1 MAIRVSGLYRHPV
14 KSLGGEALSTLDI
27 TTNGPVGDRYWAVL
41 DGESGRIRNAKR
53 WPRLLLLTAAF
64 VKPPQ
69 PDAYDGDVTH
79 VEMTAPDGSRCRSD
93 DGDCDAWLSHQL
105 GRPARLAA
113 RRPAYCREHYR
124 LGGPRTADE
133 IAADIDLQPGEPFP
147 DYHLDEGDFLAQL
160 LDHETPPGSYA
171 DAYPIHILSGNALR
185 SLARRSG
192 LDAGAPRF
200 RPNIVVD
207 IDPDDAEPES
217 EGDAPEQAW
226 TGRRLRIGSLVL
238 NLVSPTTRCSMPAR
252 PQPLLGVKPE
262 PALTRAMVQLCNRT
276 VGLNALIE
284 TPGTI
289 SCGDEVQLL

>member
-1 MAIRVSGLYRHPV
+1 LAIRVSGLYRHPV
-14 KSLGGEALSTLDI
+14 KSLGGEALPALDI
-27 TTNGPVGDRYWAVL
+27 TATGPVGDRYWAVL
-41 DGESGRIRNAKR
+41 DGESGRIRSAKR
-53 WPRLLLLTAAF
+53 WPQLLLLTARF

-69 PDAYDGDVTH
+69 PDAYDDDVTP

-93 DGDCDAWLSHQL
+93 DGDCDAWLSRQL

-133 IAADIDLQPGEPFP
+133 IAADIDLQPGEAFP
-147 DYHLDEGDFLAQL
+147 DYQLDEGDFLAQL

-185 SLARRSG
+185 SLEQRSG
-192 LDAGAPRF
+192 LDAAAPRF

-207 IDPDDAEPES
+207 IDTDDPEA
-217 EGDAPEQAW
+217 GADAPEQAW
-226 TGRRLRIGSLVL
+226 IGRRLRIGSLVL
-238 NLVSPTTRCSMPAR
+238 GLVSPTTRCSMPAR
-252 PQPLLGVKPE
+252 PQPQLGVKPE
-262 PALTRAMVQLCNRT
+262 PALTKAMVQLCNRT

-284 TPGTI
+284 APGSI
-289 SCGDEVQLL
+289 SCGDVVEFL

>member
-1 MAIRVSGLYRHPV
+1 LAIRVSGLYRHPV
-14 KSLGGEALSTLDI
+14 KSLGGETLRALDI
-27 TTNGPVGDRYWAVL
+27 TAHGPVGDRYWAVL
-41 DGESGRIRNAKR
+41 DGENGRIRNAKR
-53 WPRLLLLTAAF
+53 WPRLLLLTASF
-64 VKPPQ
+64 VQPPR
-69 PDAYDGDVTH
+69 PDAYDEDVTH
-79 VEMTAPDGSRCRSD
+79 IEMTAPDGSRCRSD
-93 DGDCDAWLSHQL
+93 DADCDAWLSRQL

-133 IAADIDLQPGEPFP
+133 IAAGIDLQPDEAFP

-171 DAYPIHILSGNALR
+171 DAYPIHILSRNTLS
-185 SLARRSG
+185 SLAQRSG
-192 LDAGAPRF
+192 LDAAAPRF

-207 IDPDDAEPES
+207 IDSDDGDPKRD
-217 EGDAPEQAW
+217 GDAPEQAW
-226 TGRRLRIGSLVL
+226 VGRRLRVGSLVL
-238 NLVSPTTRCSMPAR
+238 SLVSPTTRCSMPAR

-262 PALTRAMVQLCNRT
+262 PALTRAMVQLCDRT

-289 SCGDEVQLL
+289 SCGDAVQLL

>member
-1 MAIRVSGLYRHPV
+1 LAIRVSGLYRHPV
-14 KSLGGEALSTLDI
+14 KSLGGEALPGLDI
-27 TTNGPVGDRYWAVL
+27 TTHGPVGDRYWAVL

-53 WPRLLLLTAAF
+53 WPRLLLLAATF
-64 VKPPQ
+64 VKPPR
-69 PDAYDGDVTH
+69 PDAYDDDVTD

-93 DGDCDAWLSHQL
+93 DPDCDAWLSRQL

-124 LGGPRTADE
+124 LGGRRAADG
-133 IAADIDLQPGEPFP
+133 IAADIDLQPDEAFP

-160 LDHETPPGSYA
+160 IDHETPPGSYA

-185 SLARRSG
+185 WLARSSG
-192 LDAGAPRF
+192 LNTAVPRF

-207 IDPDDAEPES
+207 IDSDDVGLEL
-217 EGDAPEQAW
+217 GDGAPEQAW
-226 TGRRLRIGSLVL
+226 IGRRLQIGSLVL
-238 NLVSPTTRCSMPAR
+238 SLVSPTTRCSMPAR
-252 PQPLLGVKPE
+252 PQPLLGVKAE

-276 VGLNALIE
+276 IGLNALIE

-289 SCGDEVQLL
+289 SCGDQVQLL